1 MVWPKEIPFK
11 RYPSD
16 LLDDEWEIVKPIL
29 EKQETYQQFPLSL
42 FRPFSNR
49 SILVIIEYKKRK
61 TKYPLSVQR
70 RLMTYIIKIP

>member
-1 MVWPKEIPFK
+1 MRIVM
-11 RYPSD
+11 
-16 LLDDEWEIVKPIL
+16 LLIVVVIVGITL
-29 EKQETYQQFPLSL
+29 VQQQFPLSL
-42 FRPFSNR
+42 LRPFSNT

>member
-1 MVWPKEIPFK
+1 MRIVM
-11 RYPSD
+11 
-16 LLDDEWEIVKPIL
+16 LLIVVVIVGITL
-29 EKQETYQQFPLSL
+29 VQQQFPLSL